1 MHRFTRHTV
10 IALLIIASKAPLNA
24 QPLQKIR
31 IADNHRYF
39 VQDDGTPFF
48 WLGDTA

>member
-1 MHRFTRHTV
+1 MKKLTSPTV
-10 IALLIIASKAPLNA
+10 IVLLIIVSAAPLNA

-31 IADNHRYF
+31 IADNHRHF

-48 WLGDTA
+48 